1 LKNGLYN
8 IFVTLLLPTK
18 FYPPPAPGGFVARP
32 QLLEKL
38 DEALTRRLTL
48 VSAPAGAGK
57 TVLVSAWAQAKRQ
70 RGQAAFGWLS
80 LDEAD
85 NAPGRFWEY
94 LAACLDEGG
103 ARLDAGS
110 SLLENGETSSG
121 AQVPAGLVQGWLNLK
136 GELILILDDYHLI
149 QNKEIHAALGNLLE
163 HTPPRLHLVLLTRS
177 DPPLELARL
186 RVREQ
191 LAEIRMEQLRFSAQE
206 AAVFVQKSAGVALSE
221 AEAVALN
228 ARAEGWVAGLQ
239 MAAISLR
246 GRSDAGAFVAAF
258 AGSHRFV
265 FDYLLEQVLNRQTP
279 EIRAFLLKTS
289 LLERFCAPL
298 CAAVTG
304 TETARQFLDTLERD
318 NLFLVPLDDE
328 RRWYR
333 YHHLFADLLKMMLE
347 RSEAGLAAELH
358 RRASAWHEAQGLIPE
373 AINHALAAGEAERAA
388 RLVSANVLALLECD
402 DAVPILQKI
411 EAFPAAEL
419 EAHPWLAIAHAWL
432 SVGQIDKSLRLLAAS
447 EKKLPHPEPRL
458 AGHFAAARA
467 NLYNAEG
474 NLEETVRQAQLA
486 DQWLPEDERAVR
498 ALVLGTWGD
507 ILSRDQHDPA
517 AMPIL
522 ERALGLAQQAGEI
535 QAALNAGA
543 ALVLA
548 HFGAG
553 RVRAAEQICRDLLE
567 MVEAHQRRGQPTP
580 RSAAFC
586 YTLLGRIHLEK
597 GESEAAIHWGRK
609 SLALCER
616 RPAVEADSLVLEY
629 LALALVFHGEVE
641 QGERLFQRSER
652 AARQV
657 SDWWWQM
664 AMTLA
669 LDSYLDG
676 DAFESLRVQAQLRVV
691 RERGAEIPPQTQAR
705 LLVKEQRLPEALAL
719 VTATLAELD
728 GQPSSIIVRLLI
740 QRALAFQSLG
750 DEKAALAALKRAL
763 EQAAPEMRVFPFA
776 REGEALET
784 LLRRA
789 LAKGICPEFTRQLL
803 TVCEARRQIQPV
815 PAAETLI
822 EPLSERELEI
832 LALLD
837 GPLSNPEMAA
847 KLFVSANTVRT
858 HVKSIYNKLGVHG
871 RSGAVRRAQELGLL
885 AASHPI

>member
-1 LKNGLYN
+1 M
-8 IFVTLLLPTK
+8 TLLLPTK
-18 FYPPPAPGGFVARP
+18 FYPPPAPGGFIARP

-38 DEALTRRLTL
+38 DEALGCRLTL

-70 RGQAAFGWLS
+70 RGEAAFGWLS

-94 LAACLDEGG
+94 LAASLEEGG
-103 ARLDAGS
+103 AGIDPAS
-110 SLLENGETSSG
+110 IEPENSETGYGES
-121 AQVPAGLVQGWLNLK
+121 VPVGLIRGWLNLK

-149 QNKEIHAALGNLLE
+149 QNKEIHTALGNLLE
-163 HTPPRLHLVLLTRS
+163 HTPPRLHLVVLTRS

-186 RVREQ
+186 RVHGQ
-191 LAEIRMEQLRFSAQE
+191 LSEIRMEHLRFSAQE
-206 AAVFVQKSAGVALSE
+206 AAVFVQKSAGVRLSE
-221 AEAVALN
+221 AEAAALN
-228 ARAEGWVAGLQ
+228 TRAEGWAAGLQ

-265 FDYLLEQVLNRQTP
+265 FDYLMEQVLSRQKP
-279 EIRAFLLKTS
+279 EIRDFLLKTS

-304 TETARQFLDTLERD
+304 MEDARQFLDTLERD

-328 RRWYR
+328 RGWFR
-333 YHHLFADLLKMMLE
+333 YHHLFADLLKIMLAQ
-347 RSEAGLAAELH
+347 RDAGLAADLH

-373 AINHALAAGEAERAA
+373 AINHALAAGEAEQAA

-402 DAVPILQKI
+402 DAMPILQKI

-419 EAHPWLAIAHAWL
+419 QTHPWLAVAYAWL
-432 SVGQIDKSLRLLAAS
+432 SVGQIEKSLHLLASS
-447 EKKLPHPEPRL
+447 EKAIAGLPNPQRQRL

-474 NLEETVRQAQLA
+474 NIEETVRQAQLA
-486 DQWLPEDERAVR
+486 DQLLPEDERAVR

-522 ERALGLAQQAGEI
+522 ERALALAQQAGEI

-543 ALVLA
+543 ALVLG

-553 RVRAAEQICRDLLE
+553 RVRAAEQICCNLLE
-567 MVEAHQRRGQPTP
+567 MVEARERRGQPTP
-580 RSAAFC
+580 WAAAVC
-586 YTLLGRIHLEK
+586 YTLRGRIYLEK
-597 GESEAAIHWGRK
+597 GEPESAIRWGRK

-616 RPAVEADSLVLEY
+616 RPAVEADALVLEY

-676 DAFESLRVQAQLRVV
+676 EAFESPRVQAQLRVV

-705 LLVKEQRLPEALAL
+705 LLVKEQRLQEALEL
-719 VTATLAELD
+719 VAATLSELD
-728 GQPSSIIVRLLI
+728 GQPSSIIVRLII
-740 QRALAFQSLG
+740 QRALAFHILG
-750 DEKAALAALKRAL
+750 DEKAALAALKSAL

-776 REGEALET
+776 REGEALEK

-803 TVCEARRQIQPV
+803 TVCEARRQPQPV
-815 PAAETLI
+815 RATETLI
-822 EPLSERELEI
+822 EPLSEREMEI

-837 GPLSNPEMAA
+837 GPLSTPEIAER
-847 KLFVSANTVRT
+847 LVVSANTVRT
-858 HVKSIYNKLGVHG
+858 HVKSIYGKLGAHG
-871 RSGAVRRAQELGLL
+871 RSAAVRRAQELGLL
-885 AASHPI
+885 K